1 MKAKNLS
8 GPVKATEYD
17 GKTWAVPWF
26 TDAGMFY
33 YRKDKGSTPVDQA
46 LRGMQCELQNMVEQT

>member
-1 MKAKNLS
+1 MKSKNLQP
-8 GPVKATEYD
+8 PVKATKYD

-33 YRKDKGSTPVDQA
+33 YRKD
-46 LRGMQCELQNMVEQT
+46 LQEKSGFSEPPRPGTR